1 MAKKAKRSSKAPVKP
16 TVKKRSLNAGAPVK
30 KKPGAPSAPFAEQ
43 DIERR
48 LGNFT
53 TAGEHSR
60 SGRRGS

>member
-16 TVKKRSLNAGAPVK
+16 TVKKRSLNAGPPVK
-30 KKPGAPSAPFAEQ
+30 KKPGEPKAPSSEQ
-43 DIERR
+43 DVQRR

-53 TAGEHSR
+53 TAGEPAR